1 MAHMLPSRMIFFFF
15 WGQNSIPTIMI
26 FFVAAVVMGC
36 GGGSYYGWFFFFLL
50 CGLIFGWELTMVVV
64 VGFECCGGDGLQVVV
79 GVVGFICGWR
89 EKETERK
96 REKLPWV
103 RRETVKKRD
112 KYEMNKRVNSVVF
125 MWKIRIGML
134 GEF

>member
-15 WGQNSIPTIMI
+15 GVKILYLPSWSFLLRQWWWVVGV
-26 FFVAAVVMGC
+26 VATMVD
-36 GGGSYYGWFFFFLL
+36 FFFLL